1 VSNTDERI
9 SVLIAD
15 YDPWTRLSVSSPLG
29 EAGFAVREASNGMSA
44 LRSAVAA
51 PPHVVVVGPQL
62 SEIATAEVVRSLRSD
77 PRTRNT
83 ALILIGDEDAALE
96 VDASIKLPCNPIELL
111 ASVMRALQEQARD
124 ASARHRIVPLRAP
137 MSALQA
143 EMATPIRSV
152 LASA

>member
-1 VSNTDERI
+1 VSTTDERI

-15 YDPWTRLSVSSPLG
+15 YDPWTRLSLSSPLD

-51 PPHVVVVGPQL
+51 PPHVVVVGPRL
-62 SEIATAEVVRSLRSD
+62 SEIATSEVVRSLRTD

-83 ALILIGDEDAALE
+83 ALILIGDGDPELE
-96 VDASIKLPCNPIELL
+96 VDASIQLPCNPIELL
-111 ASVMRALQEQARD
+111 ASVMHALQEQARD
-124 ASARHRIVPLRAP
+124 AAARHRVLPLRAP
-137 MSALQA
+137 IGAFQP